1 MLLKRLK
8 VLNDGESK
16 HMSIQ
21 KFQNIFTKE
30 DLGILNSKLDYSLIP
45 IDQNKNYINHKND
58 SEGKG
63 IHDELGRLQFGGLKD
78 LSSNIVDKVTKIAK
92 ESFNKELQ
100 MIHAMAVEY
109 SSLYGAP
116 NLPVHYD
123 YDTNDLIINFQL
135 SSNTKW
141 DIGIDTEI
149 YELEDNSA
157 LVFNGNEHTHWR
169 PRKTFKDNEFIKMI
183 FFRFA
188 DPNNPSDYSHLDYV
202 INHEIFAEIN
212 AFRDSLGN
220 T

>member
-1 MLLKRLK
+1 
-8 VLNDGESK
+8 
-16 HMSIQ
+16 MSVQ
-21 KFQNIFTKE
+21 KINNIFTKE
-30 DLGILNSKLDYSLIP
+30 ELDILNNRLNYSAIPTDSNFNYANHRLD
-45 IDQNKNYINHKND
+45 Q
-58 SEGKG
+58 EGRG
-63 IHDELGRLQFGGLKD
+63 IHDELGRLQFGSLKD
-78 LSSNIVDKVTKIAK
+78 LPLSIVDKINKIVENA
-92 ESFNKELQ
+92 SNKELS
-100 MIHAMAVEY
+100 MSHAIAVEY
-109 SSLYGAP
+109 SSLYGLP

-135 SSNTKW
+135 LSNTKW
-141 DIGIDTEI
+141 NIGVDLKI

-169 PRKTFKDNEFIKMI
+169 PHKTFKDNEFIKMI